1 MSYFMKS
8 LTNMMLW
15 TVGLLTAG
23 VAIWQFYLFV
33 VFRDSTGV
41 LDKQG
46 GSLNLWL
53 AVVSAVVAC
62 LIAYW
67 GIFRRINKKSEEFH
81 ITS

>member
-1 MSYFMKS
+1 MNYFRKS
-8 LTNMMLW
+8 LANGLLW
-15 TVGLLTAG
+15 IVGLLTAG
-23 VAIWQFYLFV
+23 FAIWQFYLFV

-53 AVVSAVVAC
+53 AVASAVVAC
-62 LIAYW
+62 LCAYW
-67 GIFRRINKKSEEFH
+67 GIFRRINKSEEFH

>member
-1 MSYFMKS
+1 MSYFKKS
-8 LTNMMLW
+8 LANGLLW

-23 VAIWQFYLFV
+23 IAIWQFYLFV
-33 VFRDSTGV
+33 VFKDSTGV

-53 AVVSAVVAC
+53 AVAAAVVASLC
-62 LIAYW
+62 AYW
-67 GIFRRINKKSEEFH
+67 GIFRRINKSEEFH